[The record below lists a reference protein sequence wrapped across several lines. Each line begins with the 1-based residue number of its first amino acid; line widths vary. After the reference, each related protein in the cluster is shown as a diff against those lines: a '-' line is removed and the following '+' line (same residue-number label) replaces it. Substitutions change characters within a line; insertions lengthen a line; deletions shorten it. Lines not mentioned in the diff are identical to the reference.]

1 LFPPGIHQENALIA
15 TAAQPLTLE
24 YPPVGAD
31 ESDDH
36 DGFRTAAG
44 SLIERASALA
54 GAAAIHLGLSEA
66 DADTVYREGLFAVAG
81 VTVAVVPVAEV
92 DDGSLLLLLT
102 ADTGRAVSGMTS
114 AMAESM
120 LQQAPGLLLSY
131 AVALGS
137 SPDGHWVV
145 NRSIKLRP
153 DQPKALA
160 KAIVSMPHLVNFAI
174 NAADAAQGEGG
185 SSAFSRR
192 K

>member
-1 LFPPGIHQENALIA
+1 LIA
-15 TAAQPLTLE
+15 TAAQPPTLE
-24 YPPVGAD
+24 HRFAGAD
-31 ESDDH
+31 DGDDH
-36 DGFRTAAG
+36 DGFRITAG
-44 SLIERASALA
+44 SLVERAGALA

-81 VTVAVVPVAEV
+81 LTVAVVPVAEV

-102 ADTGRAVSGMTS
+102 ADTGRALSSMTS
-114 AMAESM
+114 VMAGAV
-120 LQQAPGLLLSY
+120 LQQSPGLLLSY

-160 KAIVSMPHLVNFAI
+160 KAIVSMPHLVSFAM
-174 NAADAAQGEGG
+174 NAADSVQAETGRA
-185 SSAFSRR
+185 
-192 K
+192 